1 MTLTGF
7 CKKSQKV
14 IKFCHHFD
22 RSWRG
27 SERGL
32 ILGGQTG
39 ASKSTPPRI
48 VPGSSPLQ
56 KSVKKCQKCV
66 KMSKNVT
73 FWRGFGPWSSI
84 LVGMGSGIGQV
95 SASKF
100 DPSQDLTSNYPQKH
114 QKSQLLAHF
123 DQCWIS
129 SGGPYRRPDAQNIG
143 LR

>member
-1 MTLTGF
+1 MILTGF

-14 IKFCHHFD
+14 MKFCHHFD

-27 SERGL
+27 SEMGP
-32 ILGGQTG
+32 ICGGQTG
-39 ASKSTPPRI
+39 ASKSIPPRT

-73 FWRGFGPWSSI
+73 FWRGFGPWPSI
-84 LVGMGSGIGQV
+84 LVGVGSGIGQV

-100 DPSQDLTSNYPQKH
+100 DPSQDLLSRTLQKH

-123 DQCWIS
+123 GQFWIL
-129 SGGPYRRPDAQNIG
+129 SGWPIRRPAAQNIG

>member
-14 IKFCHHFD
+14 MKFCHHFD
-22 RSWRG
+22 RSWEG

-32 ILGGQTG
+32 ILGGQAG
-39 ASKSTPPRI
+39 ASKSTPSWT

-73 FWRGFGPWSSI
+73 FWRGFGPWPWI
-84 LVGMGSGIGQV
+84 LVGVGSGIGQTV
-95 SASKF
+95 ASKF
-100 DPSQDLTSNYPQKH
+100 DPSQDLPSNHPQKH
-114 QKSQLLAHF
+114 QKSQLFTHF
-123 DQCWIS
+123 GQFWVLSC
-129 SGGPYRRPDAQNIG
+129 GPNCRPDAQNIG
-143 LR
+143 FR